1 MPATEKQGRGEPC
14 DGEHPD
20 VFRHE
25 ESCVFETGVFG
36 HVAGDNFRFT
46 FGHIEW
52 SAIRFHKTG
61 YKKQNE
67 RSCTPRREDK
77 PAWHEAK
84 CVSSLRNNN
93 PVGYKRADDH
103 HHREHG
109 NYERQFVADHLRD
122 SAHSPEHR
130 EFVIASPSGHEDRK
144 LRCRSNRKEKQDAA
158 IDRKRRHVP
167 AIRNHPKGKNRRSSN
182 ENWSQEVHKLV
193 RARRHDVFLYQHFD
207 AVCHWLQ
214 KPERPNAIGAI
225 AILYPAENL
234 PFQYRHQR
242 EQRQKYSEQREN
254 INETRRDL
262 G

>member
-14 DGEHPD
+14 NGEHPD

-25 ESCVFETGVFG
+25 ESCVFETRVFG

-84 CVSSLRNNN
+84 CVSSLRSNN

-158 IDRKRRHVP
+158 IDRKRR
-167 AIRNHPKGKNRRSSN
+167 
-182 ENWSQEVHKLV
+182 
-193 RARRHDVFLYQHFD
+193 
-207 AVCHWLQ
+207 
-214 KPERPNAIGAI
+214 
-225 AILYPAENL
+225 
-234 PFQYRHQR
+234 
-242 EQRQKYSEQREN
+242 QKYSEQREN
-254 INETRRDL
+254 INQTRRDL
-262 G
+262 DNPARRGCQPCQQTMLGVNEDLVDRLAHVGMKKTVNSLVNQDRTRDDFASKPARAYYLPLL